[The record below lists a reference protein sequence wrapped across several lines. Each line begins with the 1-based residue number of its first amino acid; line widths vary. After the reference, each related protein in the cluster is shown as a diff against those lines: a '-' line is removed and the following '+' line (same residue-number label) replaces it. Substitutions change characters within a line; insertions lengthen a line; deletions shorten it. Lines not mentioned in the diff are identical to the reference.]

1 MSGSEDD
8 DWFTKDDDEIEQSFQ
23 HQVKHQDEQKEE
35 EEQIFCR
42 DAVVADGLKHLD
54 LDLTFTKA
62 PGRFATIELS
72 KALKMLPLDMFLYFM
87 SDDRDLFGAQLAG
100 NDSVKRLSILLEALK
115 SICQLELGGFDDQFL
130 SAFSKQTVIFNSFRR
145 FALALSANASH
156 SKCDAESEQILKN
169 MIWLMVRAK
178 KIGVLGQ
185 QGYEL
190 VGICKKLISE
200 SKLPQLLATDLSQE
214 LQVFTDTLPALVNV
228 KGEIYPTVDRLLLGN
243 VEPTNSPAPS
253 ALSKVADY
261 LRTQRHILQQDFF
274 VPLEEFVQFL
284 RAGCN
289 LDGLEEQGLLWRST
303 QLSLNPEFVEAQ
315 RHSLLFLNLCPVAD
329 SKKIKINTKLME
341 NFKTGAL
348 LCLTTSLDFENL
360 ILCTV
365 GYTKPDKLKD
375 GLLSVEIVRQHNIGN
390 IYERPLIMFQTPV
403 FFEPYVRVHNY
414 LSTCS
419 TEIPMRRYIVDG
431 QIDIRPPAYIK
442 PNVQLTYNRKPF
454 RPALPPQDL
463 PLNDRQMGAF
473 KSAYTNEFCII
484 QGPPGTGKTHVS
496 VELVNSLIQNA
507 KVLCT
512 GPIIV
517 LTYTNDS
524 LDKFLVKASK
534 YTKEILRFGC
544 QTRDPEIAKFN
555 ANQLLDPDL
564 VPPLL
569 KRVWWLVNTEYKEQ
583 FQRLQTLYAN
593 FDGSEKSYQETLIGQ
608 EQLQQVSEKLDTV
621 RIIFQYYLARDKD
634 LLAMTTTCAARLNF
648 LFRLLKSKCF
658 VFEEAAEIQ
667 EAHILACLTP
677 HTEHVILV
685 GDHKQLQPFTGC
697 SQLPQVSLFERLI
710 AKGLPYSLLNV
721 QYRMR
726 PCISSLL
733 VPSIYEELLCAD
745 SVMAYEDIRLMDK
758 NLFFLQHN
766 QPEKSQLDMSFE
778 NLHEAKELAKLTEF
792 LLENAKYEASDIVI
806 LSPYNA
812 QVERIKKTL
821 PMKYKIGPNRV
832 QVSSVD
838 SFQGLEANIVLLSLV
853 RSNPTGHIGFLAK
866 PNRACVALSRARW
879 ALYMIGNMETLQ
891 QGNSEL
897 WSAIAER
904 LEETNAI
911 GDAFPIVD
919 RSTK

>member
-1 MSGSEDD
+1 MSVSQDD
-8 DWFTKDDDEIEQSFQ
+8 DWFNQDEEAIEQSFQ
-23 HQVKHQDEQKEE
+23 DQVKHQDEQKEE
-35 EEQIFCR
+35 DEQILCR
-42 DAVVADGLKHLD
+42 DAMLADCLKQLD
-54 LDLTFTKA
+54 LEISAGETKA

-72 KALKMLPLDMFLYFM
+72 KALKMSPVDMFLYFM
-87 SDDRDLFGAQLAG
+87 SEERDLFGAQLAG
-100 NDSVKRLSILLEALK
+100 NDSLKRLSILLEALK

-130 SAFSKQTVIFNSFRR
+130 AAFSKQTVIFNSFRR
-145 FALALSANASH
+145 FALAIAANALMG
-156 SKCDAESEQILKN
+156 KCDAESEQILKN
-169 MIWLMVRAK
+169 MIWLMARAN

-200 SKLPQLLATDLSQE
+200 GKLPQLLAFDLSQE
-214 LQVFTDTLPALVNV
+214 LEAFADTLPALVNV
-228 KGEIYPTVDRLLLGN
+228 KGEIYPTIDRLMLDN
-243 VEPTNSPAPS
+243 VEPPKPPAPAES
-253 ALSKVADY
+253 NQVADY
-261 LRTQRHILQQDFF
+261 LNTQRHLLQQDFF
-274 VPLEEFVQFL
+274 LPLLEFVQFL

-289 LDGLEEQGLLWRST
+289 LDTLEERGLLWRGT

-315 RHSLLFLNLCPVAD
+315 RHSLVFINLFASDD
-329 SKKIKINTKLME
+329 SKTKINRKLLDS
-341 NFKTGAL
+341 FKTGAL
-348 LCLTTSLDFENL
+348 LCLTTGLNFENL

-365 GYTKPDKLKD
+365 GYTEPDKLKE
-375 GLLSVEIVRQHNIGN
+375 GLLSVEVVRQHNIGN
-390 IYERPLIMFQTPV
+390 IYDRPLIMFQTPV

-419 TEIPMRRYIVDG
+419 ADQFPMRRYIVDG
-431 QIDIRPPAYIK
+431 QIEIRPPAYIK
-442 PNVQLTYNRKPF
+442 SDAQLMYNRKPF
-454 RPALPPQDL
+454 RAALPPQDL
-463 PLNDRQMGAF
+463 PLNDSQREAF
-473 KSAYTNEFCII
+473 KAAYTNEFCII

-507 KVLCT
+507 KVLGT

-524 LDKFLVKASK
+524 LDKFLVKASR
-534 YTKEILRFGC
+534 YTKEIIRFGC
-544 QTRDPEIAKFN
+544 QTRDPLIAKFN
-555 ANQLLDPDL
+555 ANSMLDPEL
-564 VPPLL
+564 VPPSL

-583 FQRLQTLYAN
+583 FQRLQALYAN
-593 FDGSEKSYQETLIGQ
+593 FDGSEASYQETLIAQ
-608 EQLQQVSEKLDTV
+608 EQLRHVAERVDTV
-621 RIIFQYYLARDKD
+621 RIIFQYYLARNKD

-658 VFEEAAEIQ
+658 IFEEAAEIQ

-710 AKGLPYSLLNV
+710 DKGLPYSLLNV

-726 PCISSLL
+726 PCISELL
-733 VPSIYEELLCAD
+733 VPSIYGELLCSD
-745 SVMAYEDIRLMDK
+745 SVNAYEDVRNMHK
-758 NLFFLQHN
+758 NLFFVSHN
-766 QPEKSQLDMSFE
+766 QPEKAQLDMSFE
-778 NLHEAKELAKLTEF
+778 NIHEAKELAKLTEF
-792 LLENAKYEASDIVI
+792 LLETGKYEASDIVI

-821 PMKYKIGPNRV
+821 PIKYRTDPNSV

-838 SFQGLEANIVLLSLV
+838 RFQGLEANIVLLSLV
-853 RSNPTGHIGFLAK
+853 RSNPSGNIGFLAK

-879 ALYMIGNMETLQ
+879 ALYIIGNMETLQ

-904 LEETNAI
+904 LKESNAI
-911 GDAFPIVD
+911 GKAFPLVF
-919 RSTK
+919 

>member
-8 DWFTKDDDEIEQSFQ
+8 DWFTKDEEEIEQSFQ
-23 HQVKHQDEQKEE
+23 DQVKQQDEQKEE
-35 EEQIFCR
+35 DEQILCS
-42 DAVVADGLKHLD
+42 DAVDCLKQLD
-54 LDLTFTKA
+54 LESSAGETKA
-62 PGRFATIELS
+62 SGRFATIELS
-72 KALKMLPLDMFLYFM
+72 KALKMLPVDMFLYFM
-87 SDDRDLFGAQLAG
+87 SEDRDLFVAQLAG
-100 NDSVKRLSILLEALK
+100 NDSLKRLSILLEALK

-130 SAFSKQTVIFNSFRR
+130 AAFSKQTVIFNSFRR
-145 FALALSANASH
+145 FALAISANALQG
-156 SKCDAESEQILKN
+156 KCDAESEQILRN
-169 MIWLMVRAK
+169 MIWLMARAN

-190 VGICKKLISE
+190 VGICKKLIAE
-200 SKLPQLLATDLSQE
+200 SKLPQLLASDLSQE
-214 LQVFTDTLPALVNV
+214 LEVFTDTLPALINV
-228 KGEIYPTVDRLLLGN
+228 KGEIYPTVDRLLQLEN
-243 VEPTNSPAPS
+243 LEPPNPPAPS
-253 ALSKVADY
+253 ASNQVADY
-261 LRTQRHILQQDFF
+261 LSTQRHILQQDFF
-274 VPLEEFVQFL
+274 LPLLEFVQYL

-289 LDGLEEQGLLWRST
+289 VDGLEERGLLWRGT
-303 QLSLNPEFVEAQ
+303 QLDLNPEFVDAQ
-315 RHSLLFLNLCPVAD
+315 RHSLVFLNLRPVAD
-329 SKKIKINTKLME
+329 SKKIKINRKLME

-348 LCLTTSLDFENL
+348 LCLTTGLDFENL

-365 GYTKPDKLKD
+365 GYTEPAKLNE
-375 GLLSVEIVRQHNIGN
+375 GLLSVVIVKQYNIGN
-390 IYERPLIMFQTPV
+390 IYERPLMMFQTPV

-419 TEIPMRRYIVDG
+419 TEQFPMRRYIVDG

-442 PNVQLTYNRKPF
+442 PDVKLTYNRKPF
-454 RPALPPQDL
+454 TPSQPPQDL
-463 PLNDRQMGAF
+463 ILNDRQRNAF
-473 KSAYTNEFCII
+473 EAAYTNEFCII

-507 KVLCT
+507 KVLGT

-534 YTKEILRFGC
+534 YTREILRFGC
-544 QTRDPEIAKFN
+544 QTRDPQLAKFN
-555 ANQLLDPDL
+555 ANSMLDPEL
-564 VPPLL
+564 VPPRL

-593 FDGSEKSYQETLIGQ
+593 FDGSEGSYQETLVAQ
-608 EQLQQVSEKLDTV
+608 EQLQQVSERLDTV
-621 RIIFQYYLARDKD
+621 RIIFQYYLARNKD

-658 VFEEAAEIQ
+658 IFEEAAEIQ

-677 HTEHVILV
+677 HTQHVILV

-697 SQLPQVSLFERLI
+697 SQLSQVSLFERLI
-710 AKGLPYSLLNV
+710 DKGLPYSLLNV

-726 PCISSLL
+726 PCISGLL
-733 VPSIYEELLCAD
+733 VPSIYEELLCSD
-745 SVMAYEDIRLMDK
+745 STNAYEDVRLMDK
-758 NLFFLQHN
+758 NLFFVSHN
-766 QPEKSQLDMSFE
+766 KPEKPQLDMSIE
-778 NLHEAKELAKLTEF
+778 NIHEAKELAELTEF
-792 LLENAKYEASDIVI
+792 LLEKSKYEASDIVI

-821 PMKYKIGPNRV
+821 PMKYAKGPNSV
-832 QVSSVD
+832 QVSTVD

-853 RSNPTGHIGFLAK
+853 RSNPSGHIGFLGK

-879 ALYMIGNMETLQ
+879 ALYIIGNMETLL

-897 WSAIAER
+897 WSAIDKR
-904 LEETNAI
+904 LKEANAI
-911 GDAFPIVD
+911 GEAFPKVV
-919 RSTK
+919 